1 VSPVAADSLSVC
13 DWKGWGLGMCVCV
26 TRRLALSE
34 EDAELSH
41 IADIAQV
48 LKQVYNTVANAA
60 STYTTRTQH
69 CTGTLSLSPFPSHPH
84 PSLPLHPHHPHQ
96 SVHHAHT
103 LLYGYPHP
111 HRVSNT
117 SGSPGNLLEIYRV
130 SWKLHGS
137 LGPFVVT

>member
-1 VSPVAADSLSVC
+1 
-13 DWKGWGLGMCVCV
+13 VCV
-26 TRRLALSE
+26 TRHLALSE

-84 PSLPLHPHHPHQ
+84 PSLPLHPHQ
-96 SVHHAHT
+96 YVHHAHT

-117 SGSPGNLLEIYRV
+117 SGSPGNLQSLLEIAWQSWTICRYV
-130 SWKLHGS
+130 SK
-137 LGPFVVT
+137 